1 MDIGVSLPVIEALDL
16 CWLTLSECFDP
27 KELLMKQNLIDK
39 YYLKPVLS
47 KVEGAEPSV
56 DEEQDTVDKV
66 A

>member
-1 MDIGVSLPVIEALDL
+1 MDIDVSLPVIEALDL

-39 YYLKPVLS
+39 YFPKP
-47 KVEGAEPSV
+47 EPSV
-56 DEEQDTVDKV
+56 DEEQDSVDKV

>member
-1 MDIGVSLPVIEALDL
+1 MDINVSLPVIEALDL

-39 YYLKPVLS
+39 YFPKPVLS
-47 KVEGAEPSV
+47 EVEGPAQSEAEKNAP
-56 DEEQDTVDKV
+56 VDKV

>member
-1 MDIGVSLPVIEALDL
+1 LFKERFMDIDVSLPVIEALDL

-39 YYLKPVLS
+39 YFPKS
-47 KVEGAEPSV
+47 AHSEAE
-56 DEEQDTVDKV
+56 ECETVDQV